1 VKIGRW
7 TLFAAALVLGYL
19 LFWPTRVDPAR
30 WVPPAAPEL
39 AGPYAPNRFL
49 AATEWL
55 GKGEAL
61 GPEATA
67 IDRDGRIYAGNRDGR
82 VIRFSADGRRVE
94 TFTDTHGRPLGMAF
108 DSGGNLLVADAMKGL
123 LSVSPAGIVA
133 VLATEQGGVPFG
145 FPDDVDVAP
154 DGTVYFTDASF
165 KYSLAEHRN
174 DVIEHRPN
182 GRLLA
187 YDPASRAVSLA
198 LGKLYFANGVAV
210 SGDGSFV
217 LVCET
222 ANYRVTRYWRSGP
235 RSGTADVFIDNL
247 PGFPDNITFSRERE
261 IFWLALYAPR
271 DALADQLMPHPLLRK
286 VIARLPTALQPQTVR
301 HAFALGVDPNGKVI
315 YNLQD
320 PSPQSFAPVTSVRE
334 HGGILYLGSI
344 ERDALGRV
352 RAP

>member
-1 VKIGRW
+1 LAGGYFS
-7 TLFAAALVLGYL
+7 LSALVLGYL
-19 LFWPTRVDPAR
+19 LFWPTRVDPAQ
-30 WVPPAAPEL
+30 WVPPVAPKL
-39 AGPYAPNRFL
+39 AGPYATNHFL

-82 VIRFSADGRRVE
+82 VIRFSADGTGVE
-94 TFTDTHGRPLGMAF
+94 TFADTRGRPLGMAF
-108 DSGGNLLVADAMKGL
+108 DSNGNLLVADAIKGL
-123 LSVSPAGIVA
+123 LSISPGGVVA
-133 VLATEQGGVPFG
+133 VLATEQGGVPFA

-165 KYSLAEHRN
+165 KYSLAEHRK
-174 DVIEHRPN
+174 DIIEHQPN

-222 ANYRVTRYWRSGP
+222 ASYRVSRYWRSGP
-235 RSGTADVFIDNL
+235 HAGTAEVFIDNL
-247 PGFPDNITFSRERE
+247 PGFPDNITYSRQRE
-261 IFWLALYAPR
+261 VFWIALYGPR
-271 DALADQLMPHPLLRK
+271 DALADQLMPHPWLRK
-286 VIARLPTALQPQTVR
+286 VIARLPTALQPDTAR

-315 YNLQD
+315 HNLQD
-320 PSPQSFAPVTSVRE
+320 ASPQSFAPITSVRE
-334 HGGILYLGSI
+334 HAGMLYLGSI